1 MTKNDNFKTVPV
13 KKSQTNTMFDDIVYS
28 FHQTDKTYFIYIS
41 INSKKMIHQN
51 WIKNK
56 NSKYLPNMQIL
67 KFGHLLDPYLK

>member
-51 WIKNK
+51 
-56 NSKYLPNMQIL
+56 
-67 KFGHLLDPYLK
+67 